1 MKKSIFA
8 LSLIL
13 CAAMLLAG
21 CGSAAPA
28 ETTQGTA
35 ATSAAPETTAA
46 LTPAEIRA
54 ALSDDLP
61 DKKFDGR
68 KFTVI
73 TENSFTTFYVV
84 EELNGE
90 TLNDAVYERN
100 SRLSERFNVTINGL
114 FTSGYKE
121 SGTTIANAV
130 KAGDSTAFDVVAHHM
145 VNNGSLALSGYYQNW
160 YDVPYIDFERPWWAP
175 SNREDLSVNGKA
187 FLVVGDMC
195 LSAIPRTWAY
205 IYNKSLWED
214 LKLENPYELVNSGK
228 WTINKVEEIVK
239 VGYSDLNGDGTVNVG
254 DRYGFVTNLS
264 SASNTYVWAFD
275 NPIITKYT
283 NGKAVISFYSDR
295 YVTMM
300 QKLVH
305 FLNDNP
311 IYASSGNDWNS
322 HFEKVFDV
330 GMSVLSASQI
340 SHVATAAGD
349 VDFAMGVLPYP
360 KFDEAQDGYHTMV
373 DGSGESMGMPVT
385 TKDLEF
391 AGIMTEAI
399 CAENYK
405 NVIPAYYEIV
415 FKMRYADMREDA
427 EMMDIVLDGR
437 YFDIGYLYDNWKGA
451 SFWAQTLVNN
461 NDDNVASY
469 YASKWPAVEQ
479 YYNTVLALFN

>member
-1 MKKSIFA
+1 MKNIISV
-8 LSLIL
+8 LSLLL
-13 CAAMLLAG
+13 CATILLG
-21 CGSAAPA
+21 SCGSAAPA
-28 ETTQGTA
+28 ETTSVTA
-35 ATSAAPETTAA
+35 PATTAPETTAA

-61 DKKFDGR
+61 DKKFEGR

-73 TENSFTTFYVV
+73 TEKSFTDFYVI
-84 EELNGE
+84 EELSGE

-100 SRLSERFNVTINGL
+100 SRLSERFDAVINCL
-114 FTSGYKE
+114 PTDDYKATA
-121 SGTTIANAV
+121 SMVRTAIQ
-130 KAGDSTAFDVVAHHM
+130 AGDGNQFTVVAHHM
-145 VNNGSLALSGYYQNW
+145 VSNGALALAGYYINW
-160 YDVPYIDFERPWWAP
+160 YEVPHVDLERPWWAP
-175 SNREDLSVNGKA
+175 SNRENLTVNGKA
-187 FLVVGDMC
+187 FLTVGDMC

-205 IYNKSLWED
+205 IYNKKLWENM
-214 LKLENPYELVNSGK
+214 KFENPYDLVASGK
-228 WTINKVEEIVK
+228 WTIDTVQKFVEA
-239 VGYSDLNGDGTVNVG
+239 GYSDTNGNGTVDVG
-254 DRYGFVTNLS
+254 DTFGFVTNLS
-264 SASNTYVWAFD
+264 SASNTYLWAFD
-275 NPIITKYT
+275 NPIVTKDAS
-283 NGKAVISFYSDR
+283 GKAVISFYSDH
-295 YVTMM
+295 YVKIM

-311 IYASSGNDWNS
+311 IYASSGNDWTS

-349 VDFAMGVLPYP
+349 VDFAIGVLPYP
-360 KFDEAQDGYHTMV
+360 KFDETQDGYHTMV

-391 AGIMTEAI
+391 AGILTEAV

-405 NVIPAYYEIV
+405 SVIPAYYEIV

-451 SFWAQTLVNN
+451 SFWAQTFVNN

-469 YASKWPAVEQ
+469 YASKWPSVET
-479 YYNTVLALFN
+479 YYNSVLELFN